1 MEIGNVKPYYAKT
14 KETHKEFIMN
24 RKLKSHI
31 WFVDA
36 RKVGTIWYGLCL
48 SANDLA
54 RIGLLC
60 LNKRKYNDKKIIS
73 ENYIDEMIKETEIKN
88 GNFRRMSYGLLW

>member
-1 MEIGNVKPYYAKT
+1 MSTFLKVLYFYYLEIGNVKPYYAKA
-14 KETHKEFIMN
+14 KEAHKEFIMN

-36 RKVGTIWYGLCL
+36 REAGTTWYGLCL

-60 LNKRKYNDKKIIS
+60 LNKRKYSDKKIIS
-73 ENYIDEMIKETEIKN
+73 EKYIDEMIK
-88 GNFRRMSYGLLW
+88 